1 MSFLTTVFL
10 VVGAATVLA
19 IWVAY
24 QRKPNT
30 NADAKAK
37 AKAPSATERFRSHHE
52 DEDEDEDKDKDNE
65 KCTPSS
71 DDDDDDDDDDESSV
85 SSDSDADSD
94 ADSEC
99 IGSKFKTT
107 DDTEAECGNSSARR
121 RVVDA
126 FIAVVGR
133 SPTPREICVYV
144 HPDLAA
150 ASTADLRRA
159 IKKDY
164 ARAPAKKSK
173 PTAAASS
180 SADPEPYSTTTAL
193 AVSSVRQEPDRSGSY
208 KKPKSILVQRADML
222 KRLDNILSEVEQFRQ
237 FIQMM

>member
-52 DEDEDEDKDKDNE
+52 DEDEDEDEDKDKDKDNE

-71 DDDDDDDDDDESSV
+71 DEDDDDDDDSS
-85 SSDSDADSD
+85 SESDSDSD
-94 ADSEC
+94 DDSEC

-173 PTAAASS
+173 PTAASS

>member
-1 MSFLTTVFL
+1 MSFLTTVFF

-24 QRKPNT
+24 QRKSNT
-30 NADAKAK
+30 NAEAK
-37 AKAPSATERFRSHHE
+37 AKAPSATERFRHASH
-52 DEDEDEDKDKDNE
+52 DEDEDEDKDKDKD
-65 KCTPSS
+65 KCTTS
-71 DDDDDDDDDDESSV
+71 DDDDDDDDESSV
-85 SSDSDADSD
+85 SSDSDSDSEAG

-99 IGSKFKTT
+99 IGEPT

-173 PTAAASS
+173 KSKPTASS
-180 SADPEPYSTTTAL
+180 AADPEPYSTTTAL

-208 KKPKSILVQRADML
+208 KRPKSILVQRADML